1 MRGGQGGHR
10 WREVAQR
17 NLFIPPRM
25 SESVNTT
32 ETLVLQSCSAVG
44 LWEEEKK
51 KGTFQIN

>member
-32 ETLVLQSCSAVG
+32 ETLVLQSCNAVG

-51 KGTFQIN
+51 NGYISN